1 MLHSKTVRGM
11 HMPAQSSDQ
20 DSYIETAEAAEAL
33 ALKHAQE
40 GTMPANED
48 NPEEDALDEEP
59 LIGL

>member
-1 MLHSKTVRGM
+1 
-11 HMPAQSSDQ
+11 MPAQSSDQ